1 MAMGAAGWRSGQWIL
16 IWPMLAF
23 AFVSVAYFTG
33 RSSIFGKNAN
43 GERRLWA
50 MFVLLPYLI
59 FAELVWRLQTALSRE
74 PAWNEV
80 NPFLVVSRRLRLREF
95 PRDVTRIC
103 DLTCEFTDPGSVRSG
118 RDYCSIP
125 ILDAGTMGAADLIN
139 AAKSLPPD
147 IERKLLIH
155 CANGHGRTGMFAA
168 VWLLVHQFAKN
179 PDEAISILTTARP
192 GIALRRRQREA
203 VVDTFRMLTRLA
215 ANDGANHD

>member
-1 MAMGAAGWRSGQWIL
+1 MGATGWRSGQWIL

-23 AFVSVAYFTG
+23 ALVSVAYFTG
-33 RSSIFGKNAN
+33 RSSIFGKDSN

-59 FAELVWRLQTALSRE
+59 FAELIWLLQTVFSRE

-80 NPFLVVSRRLRLREF
+80 NSFLIVSRRLRLREF
-95 PRDVTRIC
+95 PKDVTRVC
-103 DLTCEFTDPGSVRSG
+103 DLTCELTDPETVRS
-118 RDYCSIP
+118 RFEYCSMP
-125 ILDAGTMGAADLIN
+125 ILDAGTMGAAELMT

-147 IERKLLIH
+147 IDRKLLIH

-168 VWLLVHQFAKN
+168 VWLLVHQFAKS
-179 PDEAISILTTARP
+179 PDEAMSMLTTARP

-203 VVDTFRMLTRLA
+203 VIDAFRMLTRPA
-215 ANDGANHD
+215 ANDGTNHD